1 MQGIGRY
8 YVDCKTSLM
17 SIVILDFSFTVKDLY
32 KPRLEEILE
41 NVITLSEVAELSIES
56 KDIADIIGLGQ
67 SDSDDESP
75 HEEIKSTAEARRR
88 GRLSVIRWSDVK
100 FTRSSENSVAE
111 FPPSFPENTADDD
124 SSSNLE
130 NFDLD
135 SQATEEY
142 LKNEK
147 LFMSGSTRIAI
158 KELLDKW
165 DEPVTKNQKVRSM
178 LIFIYE
184 KEYVEHIYHI
194 LTYMCIF

>member
-1 MQGIGRY
+1 
-8 YVDCKTSLM
+8 M

-130 NFDLD
+130 NFDLNLQD
-135 SQATEEY
+135 SVTSWKSLEIY
-142 LKNEK
+142 LN
-147 LFMSGSTRIAI
+147 
-158 KELLDKW
+158 
-165 DEPVTKNQKVRSM
+165 TK
-178 LIFIYE
+178 
-184 KEYVEHIYHI
+184 
-194 LTYMCIF
+194 